1 VQLSIP
7 TGPVLAGERSCGTS
21 TRIQT
26 LLHKIETHFVSA
38 DRIGFCTWKKK
49 GVRVK
54 IFGSEYPLRGE
65 SEEFTKKVAGYVDSM
80 ITTIHDKIPEQP
92 PLTISVLAALKYLR
106 KICLRKREKNKEIVS
121 EFESDIIKIS
131 NYLDT
136 SLHTEP

>member
-1 VQLSIP
+1 M
-7 TGPVLAGERSCGTS
+7 E
-21 TRIQT
+21 
-26 LLHKIETHFVSA
+26 
-38 DRIGFCTWKKK
+38 KK

-92 PLTISVLAALKYLR
+92 PLTISVLAALNITEDLLKE
-106 KICLRKREKNKEIVS
+106 REKNKEIVS